1 MRKILLATLLSTACC
16 AAFAQDSATV
26 ATPPPAMPPPDIVLD
41 AQAATPAAP
50 AATVDAATAAIAR
63 VVAGDWRTPANVLR
77 DTYRH
82 PAETLGFFGVRE
94 DQTVLEVWPGG
105 GWYTEILVPLLRE
118 RGKYVGIIPK
128 PAGTEA
134 AKASTERGNARV
146 RTLLASRPELYDKAE
161 LREVDNASP
170 VLGEPGSADVVL
182 TFRNAHNWVM
192 DGNEQAMF
200 KAFHAVLRKGGT
212 LGVVDHRAAA
222 DQPPAEMK
230 TSGYLPEAYVIAL
243 AEAAGFRLAGKSEV
257 NANPRD
263 TKDYPDGVWTLP
275 PRLAKGDVDRDK
287 YLAIGESDR
296 MTLRFV
302 KD

>member
-41 AQAATPAAP
+41 GKPAPAAP
-50 AATVDAATAAIAR
+50 DAPATADAAIAR

-77 DTYRH
+77 DKYRH

-94 DQTVLEVWPGG
+94 DQTVLEVWPGA

-128 PAGTEA
+128 PSGSDAD
-134 AKASTERGNARV
+134 KASTERGNARV

-161 LREVDNASP
+161 LLEVDDASP

-243 AEAAGFRLAGKSEV
+243 AEGAGFELVGKSEI
-257 NANPRD
+257 NANPADTRD
-263 TKDYPDGVWTLP
+263 WPKGVWTLP
-275 PRLAKGDVDRDK
+275 PTLSQGEADREK

-296 MTLRFV
+296 MTLKFR
-302 KD
+302 KPE